1 MKLKIEIFNP
11 HFLYLYNKTKSK
23 MMMNTPQRKDVPH
36 MIESRQYHTHQFLE
50 EKNTKGVPNTLT
62 HNVFNQQKLTQEE
75 ITDNL
80 PSIIMV

>member
-1 MKLKIEIFNP
+1 
-11 HFLYLYNKTKSK
+11 
-23 MMMNTPQRKDVPH
+23 MMNTPHRKDVPH
-36 MIESRQYHTHQFLE
+36 MKEIRQYHTHQFLGG
-50 EKNTKGVPNTLT
+50 KNTKRVPNTLT